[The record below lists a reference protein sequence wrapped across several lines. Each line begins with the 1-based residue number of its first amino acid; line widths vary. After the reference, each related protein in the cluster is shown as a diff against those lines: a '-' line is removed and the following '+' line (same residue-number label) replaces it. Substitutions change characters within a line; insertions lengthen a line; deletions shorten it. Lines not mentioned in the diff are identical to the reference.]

1 MKTKLELGKSVCIS
15 VSNSVWCSMISPVS
29 DSVTNSVYHSV
40 YVSVMESINIPT
52 IWGVRI

>member
-29 DSVTNSVYHSV
+29 DSVTNSVDSSV
-40 YVSVMESINIPT
+40 SDSINDIM
-52 IWGVRI
+52 IWEIEI